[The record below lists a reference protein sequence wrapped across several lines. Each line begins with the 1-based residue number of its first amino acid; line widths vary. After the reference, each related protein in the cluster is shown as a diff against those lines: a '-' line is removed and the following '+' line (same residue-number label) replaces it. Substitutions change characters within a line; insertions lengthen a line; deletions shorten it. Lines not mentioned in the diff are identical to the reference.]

1 MSPSR
6 VATWEHFKL
15 IVLFMWKK
23 KKKNTIQRTLALKHP
38 EGPLERIFSGA
49 QLTHGTD
56 MVWGSVVF
64 SRPIYK
70 ERLEISSRKLELPK
84 EHFMQRWAR

>member
-1 MSPSR
+1 MGTFQANCSLH
-6 VATWEHFKL
+6 VE
-15 IVLFMWKK
+15 K

-56 MVWGSVVF
+56 MVWGS
-64 SRPIYK
+64 RPIYK

-84 EHFMQRWAR
+84 EHFMQR